1 MTILK
6 LQNAKDNNFLY
17 LLGKNGDFFLI
28 SKIQVQVQVQ
38 YALFKNHY
46 SVHNIS
52 LVTYTKYA
60 LKRAFE
66 SKIYTVSNIMVHHLE
81 YYLSLE

>member
-1 MTILK
+1 MMINNLQIYIL
-6 LQNAKDNNFLY
+6 L
-17 LLGKNGDFFLI
+17 
-28 SKIQVQVQVQ
+28 VQVQVQ
-38 YALFKNHY
+38 YTLFKNHY

-66 SKIYTVSNIMVHHLE
+66 SKNYTVSNIMVYHLE
-81 YYLSLE
+81 YYLTLE

>member
-1 MTILK
+1 M
-6 LQNAKDNNFLY
+6 
-17 LLGKNGDFFLI
+17 KN
-28 SKIQVQVQVQ
+28 KVQVQVQVQ

-46 SVHNIS
+46 SVHNTS

-66 SKIYTVSNIMVHHLE
+66 SRNYTVSNIMVHHLE
-81 YYLSLE
+81 YYLALE